1 MRAAEFF
8 RRATARLLV
17 RTRRP
22 PRGQILILA
31 VIFIFMFMLVAV
43 ARIDIYH
50 VQEGR
55 AWGYRV
61 AQAAALAGASG
72 TSSGWIVYQPT
83 IDPMAI
89 PPTPRPDGCLDPV
102 RITLDA
108 ASAFNAA
115 EAMLQS
121 EMTARGFVYPADYT
135 YNIQV
140 LPNYN
145 GGSAPAGFPPGA
157 ARLGGGGDWSA
168 QNPAVGVYLSF
179 DVHTFMSSIVGRSSV
194 TVHVFAAAEAAQ
206 PPQCP

>member
-1 MRAAEFF
+1 MRAAESF
-8 RRATARLLV
+8 RRATTSLLG
-17 RTRRP
+17 RKRRA

-31 VIFIFMFMLVAV
+31 VIFIFMFLLVAV
-43 ARIDIYH
+43 ALIDIYH

-72 TSSGWIVYQPT
+72 SSSGWIVYQPT
-83 IDPMAI
+83 IDPMA
-89 PPTPRPDGCLDPV
+89 PSPTPGGGGCIDPV
-102 RITLDA
+102 RITLNA
-108 ASAFNAA
+108 GTAYSAA

-121 EMTARGFVYPADYT
+121 EMTARGFSYPADYS
-135 YNIQV
+135 YDIQV

-145 GGSAPAGFPPGA
+145 GGTAPAGFPPGA

-168 QNPAVGVYLSF
+168 ENPAVGVYLSF
-179 DVHTFMSSIVGRSSV
+179 AVHTFMSSIVGRSSV
-194 TVHVFAAAEAAQ
+194 TVHVFAAAEASQ